1 MDTMKKIKEI
11 ISRQTDID
19 QEKLSES
26 TTLEDVVADSLDI
39 VEMLME
45 IEEAF
50 DVDIP
55 DEDAEKL
62 TTVGE
67 LCAYIDEK
75 LSGM

>member
-19 QEKLSES
+19 EEKLNEN
-26 TTLEDVVADSLDI
+26 TTLDDVVADSLDI

-50 DVDIP
+50 DIDIP
-55 DEDAEKL
+55 DSDAEKL

-67 LCAYIDEK
+67 LCAYIDERL
-75 LSGM
+75 LS

>member
-11 ISRQTDID
+11 IGRQTDID
-19 QEKLSES
+19 EEKLGEN
-26 TTLEDVVADSLDI
+26 TTLDDVVADSLDI

-50 DVDIP
+50 DIDIP
-55 DEDAEKL
+55 DSDAEKL

-67 LCAYIDEK
+67 LCAYIDERL
-75 LSGM
+75 LS

>member
-19 QEKLSES
+19 EEKLSEN
-26 TTLEDVVADSLDI
+26 TTIEDVVADSLDV

-50 DVDIP
+50 DIDIP
-55 DEDAEKL
+55 DEDEKKL
-62 TTVGE
+62 STVGE
-67 LCAYIDEK
+67 LCNYIDENI
-75 LSGM
+75 LG

>member
-11 ISRQTDID
+11 IGCQTDID
-19 QEKLSES
+19 EEKLSEN
-26 TTLEDVVADSLDI
+26 TTLDDVVADSLDI

-50 DVDIP
+50 DIDIP
-55 DEDAEKL
+55 DSDAEKL

-67 LCAYIDEK
+67 LCAYIDERL
-75 LSGM
+75 LS

>member
-19 QEKLSES
+19 QEKLGEN
-26 TTLEDVVADSLDI
+26 TTLEDIVADSLDI

-50 DVDIP
+50 DIDIP
-55 DEDAEKL
+55 DEDAKKL
-62 TTVGE
+62 STVGE
-67 LCAYIDEK
+67 LCNYIDER
-75 LSGM
+75 LLG